1 MNKKLANAFFRN
13 NKIEDGFKFTSLT
26 TFLLMDYELRR
37 LALKVPDSSFY
48 CEVNHR
54 TFLLKLPKF
63 FFLYCYCR
71 LVVR

>member
-1 MNKKLANAFFRN
+1 MNKELAKAFFRN

-48 CEVNHR
+48 CKVNHR
-54 TFLLKLPKF
+54 F
-63 FFLYCYCR
+63 F
-71 LVVR
+71 VEVA